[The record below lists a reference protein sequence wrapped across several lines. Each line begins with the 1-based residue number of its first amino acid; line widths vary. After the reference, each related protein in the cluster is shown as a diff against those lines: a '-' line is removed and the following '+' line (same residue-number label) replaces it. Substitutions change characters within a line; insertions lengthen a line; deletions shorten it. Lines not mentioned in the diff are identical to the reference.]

1 MDRMRDKIKQ
11 VIDLCSEDGVYVN
24 DRGQRTVSAWSKIK
38 YFRQVFGS
46 DYGVQF
52 KIMEH
57 SDRAVIM
64 KCIISTKDPEFVM
77 SEAYAKVY
85 RDKAGYLEIAQ
96 TFAFTR
102 ALTYLG
108 ILDDDLTSK
117 EEYDALGLN
126 IRKESKEDQ
135 YVSAMSDTID
145 VEEIKNSF
153 KQAVHLPRLKYL
165 REVVHKDGI
174 DFLLKNSLRDYR
186 QVDDIYQTREHQLA
200 SESNFT
206 AKQ

>member
-1 MDRMRDKIKQ
+1 MRDKIKQ

-85 RDKAGYLEIAQ
+85 RDKPGYLEIAQ

-186 QVDDIYQTREHQLA
+186 QILDVYESKQIKLE
-200 SESNFT
+200 SEANFT
-206 AKQ
+206 SQQ

>member
-85 RDKAGYLEIAQ
+85 RDKPGYLEIAQ

-108 ILDDDLTSK
+108 ILDEDLTSK

-165 REVVHKDGI
+165 KDVVHKDTI
-174 DFLLKNSLRDYR
+174 DFFLKNKPRLYKELTD
-186 QVDDIYQTREHQLA
+186 VIEVREHQLA
-200 SESNFT
+200 AESNFT
-206 AKQ
+206 A

>member
-1 MDRMRDKIKQ
+1 MDRMREKIKQ
-11 VIDLCSEDGVYVN
+11 VIDFCSEDGVYVN

-85 RDKAGYLEIAQ
+85 RDKPGYLEIAQ